1 MAVGEFL
8 SMYMYTAHTNVVS
21 VFCIFT
27 HLPLFVVISL
37 EDLAFILDKLTADI
51 MKYHEEVPSQ

>member
-1 MAVGEFL
+1 
-8 SMYMYTAHTNVVS
+8 MYMYTAHTNVVS